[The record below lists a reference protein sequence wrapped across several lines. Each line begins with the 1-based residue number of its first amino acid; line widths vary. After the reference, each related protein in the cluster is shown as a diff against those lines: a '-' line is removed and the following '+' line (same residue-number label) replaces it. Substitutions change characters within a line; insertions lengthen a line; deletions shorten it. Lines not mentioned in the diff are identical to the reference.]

1 MSMLIETRDPQAE
14 TTDRIGHRFGPFLPP
29 NG

>member
-1 MSMLIETRDPQAE
+1 MSLLLEIWEFLAE
-14 TTDRIGHRFGPFLPP
+14 TAEEGLSNFGPFLPP

>member
-1 MSMLIETRDPQAE
+1 MSLLLEIWEYLAE
-14 TTDRIGHRFGPFLPP
+14 TADGIVNNFGPFLPP

>member
-1 MSMLIETRDPQAE
+1 MSLRLEIFGPLAE
-14 TTDRIGHRFGPFLPP
+14 TADGIVNKFGPFLPP

>member
-1 MSMLIETRDPQAE
+1 MSLLLEIWEYLAE
-14 TTDRIGHRFGPFLPP
+14 KTDGIVNELGSIIPP